1 MQITRKEN
9 KSALILSIEGIIDSA
24 TAPQFEEALYEASR
38 ETKSLTLDFAEVGF
52 ISSAGL
58 RVLLFTQKKMNASQG
73 TLTLINVS
81 ESVREVF
88 ELTGFVSVLN
98 IA

>member
-24 TAPQFEEALYEASR
+24 TAPQFEE
-38 ETKSLTLDFAEVGF
+38 VGF

-73 TLTLINVS
+73 TMTLINVS

>member
-1 MQITRKEN
+1 MQITIHEN
-9 KSALILSIEGIIDSA
+9 KSALTLAIEGIIDSA
-24 TAPQFEEALYEASR
+24 TAPQFEEALYDACKA
-38 ETKSLTLDFAEVGF
+38 TKSLTLDFANVGF

-58 RVLLFTQKKMNASQG
+58 RVLLFAQKKMNAAQG
-73 TLTLINVS
+73 SMTLVNVS
-81 ESVREVF
+81 DSVREVF